1 MRTVISEA
9 QQQIPWMVEDAQ
21 IIGSCVHCGM
31 CTATCPTF
39 VLLGDELD
47 SPRGRIYLIK
57 SLLEADEPA
66 SPEFVT
72 HIDRCLSCLSCRT
85 TCPSEVDYMRLVDHA
100 RVHIEKTYRRPWR
113 DRWTRKILASTLPYP
128 TRLRRLFRLGI
139 ALRPLLCWL
148 PPFLLPRMVRAG
160 LGLLPQSLP
169 ARNPLAEGTGAGA
182 AGSAVTMTTPR
193 LRVTILEGCAQSVLA
208 PDINRSAASLLGKL
222 GCEVIPV
229 ADTGCCGALTHH
241 LGREADSL
249 ALIKRLIDRWWPLT
263 ESAGGLD
270 RIVITTS
277 GCGTVVKDWGYLLR
291 DEPDY
296 AARAAHLAS
305 LTRDITEVLTELA
318 RDRPLSLTMTAP
330 RPPDLPRRVSY
341 QSACSLQHGQ
351 GIKDEPVR
359 LLEAAGFIVTPVAES
374 HLCCGSA
381 GTYNLLQPQLAEQL
395 RERKLGNILAHQ
407 PEAIVSGNLGCMTHL
422 GTGTQLPIYH
432 IVQLLDRCSQ

>member
-100 RVHIEKTYRRPWR
+100 RVHIEKTYRRPWLE
-113 DRWTRKILASTLPYP
+113 RWKRSILAATLPYP
-128 TRLRRLFRLGI
+128 ARVRRLFRFGI
-139 ALRPLLCWL
+139 AVRPLLRWL
-148 PPFLLPRMVRAG
+148 PSRLVPRLVRAG
-160 LGLLPQSLP
+160 LGLLPASLP
-169 ARNPLAEGTGAGA
+169 QPNPVAAAEAGTG
-182 AGSAVTMTTPR
+182 SEPR
-193 LRVTILEGCAQSVLA
+193 LRVTILEGCAQSVLD
-208 PDINRSAASLLGKL
+208 PEINRAAASLLRKL
-222 GCEVIPV
+222 GCAVLPV
-229 ADTGCCGALTHH
+229 ADAGCCGALTHH
-241 LGREADSL
+241 LGREDETR

-263 ESAGGLD
+263 QAAGGLD

-296 AARAAHLAS
+296 AARAQRLAS
-305 LTRDITEVLTELA
+305 LARDITEVVAELTRDSPWELA
-318 RDRPLSLTMTAP
+318 TP
-330 RPPDLPRRVSY
+330 RPDGLPRRVSY
-341 QSACSLQHGQ
+341 HSACSLQHGQ
-351 GIKDEPVR
+351 GIVQEPVR
-359 LLEAAGFIVTPVAES
+359 LLEAAGYQVTPVAES

-381 GTYNLLQPQLAEQL
+381 GTYNLLQPVLAEQL
-395 RERKLGNILAHQ
+395 RDRKLGNILAHQ
-407 PEAIVSGNLGCMTHL
+407 PEAIASGNLGCMTQL
-422 GTGTQLPIYH
+422 GSGTELPIFH
-432 IVQLLDRCSQ
+432 IVELLDRVTA

>member
-1 MRTVISEA
+1 MRTVLSEA

-100 RVHIEKTYRRPWR
+100 RVHIEKTYRRPWL
-113 DRWTRKILASTLPYP
+113 DRWKRSLLAATLPYP
-128 TRLRRLFRLGI
+128 ARVRRLFQFGI
-139 ALRPLLCWL
+139 AMRPLLRWL
-148 PPFLLPRMVRAG
+148 PAPLVPRLVRVG
-160 LGLLPQSLP
+160 LGLLPVALP
-169 ARNPLAEGTGAGA
+169 EPNPVAAAEEGAGRE
-182 AGSAVTMTTPR
+182 PR

-208 PDINRSAASLLGKL
+208 PEINRAAASLLRKL
-222 GCEVIPV
+222 GCAVLPV

-241 LGREADSL
+241 LGREDETL

-263 ESAGGLD
+263 QAAGGLD

-277 GCGTVVKDWGYLLR
+277 GCGTVIKDWGYLLR

-296 AARAAHLAS
+296 AARAQRLAS
-305 LTRDITEVLTELA
+305 LARDITEVVAELI
-318 RDRPLSLTMTAP
+318 RDSPLPLKAERPA
-330 RPPDLPRRVSY
+330 DLPRRVSY
-341 QSACSLQHGQ
+341 HSACSLQHGQ
-351 GIKDEPVR
+351 GIKEQPVR
-359 LLEAAGFIVTPVAES
+359 LLEAAGFVVTPVAES

-381 GTYNLLQPQLAEQL
+381 GTYNLLQPVLALQL
-395 RERKLGNILAHQ
+395 RDRKLGNILAHQ

-422 GTGTQLPIYH
+422 GSGTELPVFH
-432 IVQLLDRCSQ
+432 IAQLLDRVTA